1 MNACVMLYMLY
12 IYMCVHKLVIVV
24 IFCCCC
30 LSQGARAWYERESK
44 LVIDYSK
51 LNVDLKDVS

>member
-1 MNACVMLYMLY
+1 
-12 IYMCVHKLVIVV
+12 MCVHKLVIVV